1 MVKEIFLLLVV
12 VMGCKSISPK
22 DSPEDEFVVAF
33 GSCNHQWDPQTIWA
47 EVIKNDPDLWMWT
60 GDIVYADTEDM
71 DKLNRDYNHLKS
83 TPGYQ
88 NLLLQCPVVGV
99 WDDHDY
105 GANNAGKDYPKK
117 DESKEALFRFL
128 DVSVDNPAGQRP
140 GAYQSYDYVHKDV
153 QIKLILLDVRY
164 FRDDIGTAGGT
175 ILGEEQWKWL
185 DQETHSDADLTII
198 AGGIQFLHTEHRFEK
213 WYNYPQEYQKLLDLI
228 DRNDSSNVILI
239 SGDRHIGEI
248 AQYSY
253 PDGQVIHEV
262 TASGLTHS
270 YEKSTETN
278 SLRVGPLI
286 KTINFGIL
294 RISEDLVHLELHNQH
309 NQVVSHHEIQLE

>member
-1 MVKEIFLLLVV
+1 MLKYLLLFFVILL
-12 VMGCKSISPK
+12 GCKSK
-22 DSPEDEFVVAF
+22 VLHDTQAEDFVIAF

-47 EVIKNDPDLWMWT
+47 EVIKNDPDLWIWT

-71 DKLNRDYNHLKS
+71 DKLNKDYNHLKS

-88 NLLLQCPVVGV
+88 SLLAQCPVVGI

-105 GANNAGKDYPKK
+105 GANNAGKNYPKK
-117 DESKEALFRFL
+117 DDSKEALFRFL
-128 DVSVDNPAGQRP
+128 DVSEDNPAGQRP
-140 GAYQSYDYVHKDV
+140 GAYQSYDYVHDDIN
-153 QIKLILLDVRY
+153 IKLILLDVRY
-164 FRDDIGTAGGT
+164 FRDDPDTIDGT
-175 ILGEEQWKWL
+175 ILGADQWTWLEEQI
-185 DQETHSDADLTII
+185 ESEADFTLI

-228 DRNDSSNVILI
+228 DHKELSNVILI

-248 AQYSY
+248 AEFHYQ
-253 PDGQVIHEV
+253 DGQVIHEI

-286 KTINFGIL
+286 TTINFGL
-294 RISEDLVHLELHNQH
+294 MRITDKRVHLELHNQH
-309 NQVVSHHEIQLE
+309 NQVVSHHILDM

>member
-1 MVKEIFLLLVV
+1 MLKYLLLSSVILL
-12 VMGCKSISPK
+12 GCKSK
-22 DSPEDEFVVAF
+22 VLHDTQAEDFVIAF
-33 GSCNHQWDPQTIWA
+33 GSCNHQWDPQTIWS

-71 DKLNRDYNHLKS
+71 DKLNQDYNHLKG

-88 NLLLQCPVVGV
+88 SLLAQCPVIGV

-105 GANNAGKDYPKK
+105 GANNAGKNYPKK

-128 DVSVDNPAGQRP
+128 DVSVDNPAGNRS
-140 GAYQSYDYVHKDV
+140 GAYQSYDYAHNDV
-153 QIKLILLDVRY
+153 RIKLILLDVRY
-164 FRDDIGTAGGT
+164 FRDNLGVEDGT
-175 ILGEEQWKWL
+175 ILGVDQWTWL
-185 DQETHSDADLTII
+185 NQQTQSDADLTII

-213 WYNYPQEYQKLLDLI
+213 WYNYPQEYQKLLDLL
-228 DRNDSSNVILI
+228 DRNDHSNVILI

-253 PDGQVIHEV
+253 PDGQVIHEI

-278 SLRVGPLI
+278 SLRIGPLI
-286 KTINFGIL
+286 KTINFGVL
-294 RISEDLVHLELHNQH
+294 RITEDIVHLELHDQH
-309 NQVVSHHEIQLE
+309 NQVVSHHEISLE